1 MNEFLK
7 FALKLLTGATLIGAG
22 GMLVKNSLDNA
33 RRIGD
38 SGNYTSKA

>member
-7 FALKLLTGATLIGAG
+7 FAAKLLTGAVLAAAG

-33 RRIGD
+33 RRICGSSND
-38 SGNYTSKA
+38 SSKA